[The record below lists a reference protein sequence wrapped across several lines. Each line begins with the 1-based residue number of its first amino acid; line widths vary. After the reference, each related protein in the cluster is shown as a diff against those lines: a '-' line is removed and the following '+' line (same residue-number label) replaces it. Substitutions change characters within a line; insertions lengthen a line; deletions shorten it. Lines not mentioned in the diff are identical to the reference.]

1 MEDKDIEKIIKFHQ
15 DDLDQY
21 HYQMSPSA
29 QVLTE
34 QTIKALEELRGLKSQ
49 APSIST
55 VGTGEGRMP

>member
-15 DDLDQY
+15 DGLDQY

-34 QTIKALEELRGLKSQ
+34 QTIEALEELRGLKSGILC
-49 APSIST
+49 IST